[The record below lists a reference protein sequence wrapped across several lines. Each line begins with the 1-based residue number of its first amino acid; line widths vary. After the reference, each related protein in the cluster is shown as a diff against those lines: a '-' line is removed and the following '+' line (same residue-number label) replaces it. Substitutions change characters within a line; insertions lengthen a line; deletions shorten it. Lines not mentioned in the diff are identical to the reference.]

1 MGGWGRQGAVGKERF
16 NFHSSPSAHV
26 SAVCALGRVAV
37 DISLRGLF
45 CFITGPGA
53 PVSRRWTL
61 AALVAQRRRKARSGG
76 AGGEGAVSALPPFP
90 ARPPDRPSHL
100 APLSISKRAL
110 HPKSAARASAERP
123 LPPPPPPQLHLH
135 FRRPQRSAPLNRR
148 SASRPPGKRT
158 RILRVRLVVS
168 GRETAPMRPPVTPK
182 SMHAPP

>member
-1 MGGWGRQGAVGKERF
+1 VLSVKRDLIFAPL
-16 NFHSSPSAHV
+16 PSAHV
-26 SAVCALGRVAV
+26 SAVCMCTWASMYSRGYVAARAFLFHNRSWCSSFSALDA
-37 DISLRGLF
+37 
-45 CFITGPGA
+45 A
-53 PVSRRWTL
+53 

-110 HPKSAARASAERP
+110 HPKSAARASAEQRP
-123 LPPPPPPQLHLH
+123 LPPPQLHLH

-158 RILRVRLVVS
+158 RILRVRLVVVGS
-168 GRETAPMRPPVTPK
+168 GDCPNAAASDTQI
-182 SMHAPP
+182 HARICKRNTH